1 MVKSIRMTILIVL
14 VFTGLS
20 TAGQEPATVDADS
33 ILIDVVKGKVGDVNY
48 RDSID
53 TIRKSIGTNRI
64 KNRIEKL
71 EGDPHNF
78 YEIDINGHKIYKHW
92 NGTSLKDPAF
102 KLKTGL
108 GVGAKVI
115 DFRKKYGE
123 GAFIGGE
130 GNVALC
136 FESKEPEYSFCID
149 HVTDVN
155 KDENKLNR
163 TTVKYLWLR

>member
-1 MVKSIRMTILIVL
+1 MVKSIQMAILIVL
-14 VFTGLS
+14 LSTGFS
-20 TAGQEPATVDADS
+20 TAGQEPATADADS

-48 RDSID
+48 RDPID

-64 KNRIEKL
+64 KNKIEKL
-71 EGDPHNF
+71 EGEPHDF

-108 GVGAKVI
+108 GVGAKVK

-123 GAFIGGE
+123 GTFIGGE
-130 GNVALC
+130 GIVALC
-136 FESKEPEYSFCID
+136 FESKGPKYSFCID
-149 HVTDVN
+149 DVIDVY